1 MIIHFI
7 ETSQGGTG
15 NWGKFMLARFERAEW
30 ERHSALPEATEFRLL
45 SGRGW
50 SPAHLLFLDL
60 ETGEGTM
67 LSPRP
72 SGNVHAD
79 LNKHKVWIC
88 PMAEPFL
95 VWLYQQD
102 LTDITALP
110 SYVEL
115 PDAPFAVAGYRRGG
129 SPR

>member
-7 ETSQGGTG
+7 ETSHGGTG
-15 NWGKFMLARFERAEW
+15 NWGKFMLARFEREEW
-30 ERHSALPEATEFRLL
+30 EQHSSLPEATESRLL

-50 SPAHLLFLDL
+50 APGHLLFLNL

-67 LSPRP
+67 LSPRAGA
-72 SGNVHAD
+72 SVHAD

-95 VWLYQQD
+95 ECS
-102 LTDITALP
+102 TNRI
-110 SYVEL
+110 
-115 PDAPFAVAGYRRGG
+115 
-129 SPR
+129 